1 MKVRGTSLSMIRGDT
16 ETLTVA
22 CQNTAGE
29 AVPFVD
35 GDIVYFTVKK
45 SVRDEEKALQK
56 IVTDFLEGEAIIE
69 IYPEDTKHLNF
80 GKYVYDVQLTK
91 ANGDIFTIVPAS
103 GFSIEGEVTY
113 E

>member
-56 IVTDFLEGEAIIE
+56 
-69 IYPEDTKHLNF
+69 K
-80 GKYVYDVQLTK
+80 
-91 ANGDIFTIVPAS
+91 
-103 GFSIEGEVTY
+103 
-113 E
+113 